1 MAVSLFV
8 VLSVAG
14 LTLVQRLVSPGLRQE
29 HNDVAGFIYAVLGV
43 AYAVLL
49 AFVVIAVWEQ
59 YQAARDT
66 TDREANEL
74 AEIYW
79 LAYQL
84 PESEG
89 RQVQELAQSYARVVV
104 EEEWPLME
112 DGQFSPQAWALVD
125 EIRQRI
131 GQFESSTSNEQVL
144 QDQGLTRVHDLA
156 DARRLRLLETHED
169 IPTILW
175 VVLLSGGVITIGF
188 TYLFGL
194 ENTRAHSLMVGALA
208 AVIALVLFTI
218 YSLDNPFAGD
228 VRLDPEALELLLR
241 GFEENQE

>member
-1 MAVSLFV
+1 M

>member
-1 MAVSLFV
+1 M

-125 EIRQRI
+125 EIRQRV
-131 GQFESSTSNEQVL
+131 GQFEVSTSNEQVL

-194 ENTRAHSLMVGALA
+194 ENTWAHRLMVGALA
-208 AVIALVLFTI
+208 SVIALVLF
-218 YSLDNPFAGD
+218 YNLFS
-228 VRLDPEALELLLR
+228 
-241 GFEENQE
+241 

>member
-1 MAVSLFV
+1 M
-8 VLSVAG
+8 
-14 LTLVQRLVSPGLRQE
+14 
-29 HNDVAGFIYAVLGV
+29 
-43 AYAVLL
+43 
-49 AFVVIAVWEQ
+49 VIAVWEQ

-194 ENTRAHSLMVGALA
+194 ENTWAHSLMVGALA

-218 YSLDNPFAGD
+218 YSLDNPFAGG
-228 VRLDPEALELLLR
+228 VRLHPEAMELLLG

>member
-1 MAVSLFV
+1 V

>member
-1 MAVSLFV
+1 LAVSLFV

-175 VVLLSGGVITIGF
+175 VVLLSGGVITTSGDADSRKF
-188 TYLFGL
+188 KRLKTPQVACAREL
-194 ENTRAHSLMVGALA
+194 EPAPLDTQALPVWRYVLILHCGEGGAQN
-208 AVIALVLFTI
+208 AL
-218 YSLDNPFAGD
+218 
-228 VRLDPEALELLLR
+228 
-241 GFEENQE
+241 

>member
-1 MAVSLFV
+1 M

-194 ENTRAHSLMVGALA
+194 ENTWAHSLMVGALA

>member
-1 MAVSLFV
+1 LAVSLFV

-14 LTLVQRLVSPGLRQE
+14 LTLVQRLVSAGLRQE

-66 TDREANEL
+66 ADREASEL

-79 LAYQL
+79 LANQL

-89 RQVQELAQSYARVVV
+89 HQVQELAQSYARVVV

-112 DGQFSPQAWALVD
+112 DGQCSPQAWALMD
-125 EIRQRI
+125 EIRQRM
-131 GQFESSTSNEQVL
+131 GEFEASTSTEQVL
-144 QDQGLTRVHDLA
+144 QDQGLSRVHDLA
-156 DARRLRLLETHED
+156 DARMLRLLETHED

-175 VVLLSGGVITIGF
+175 VVLLSGGVITMGF

-194 ENTRAHSLMVGALA
+194 ESTWAHSLMVGALA

-228 VRLDPEALELLLR
+228 VRLDPEALELMRR

>member
-1 MAVSLFV
+1 
-8 VLSVAG
+8 
-14 LTLVQRLVSPGLRQE
+14 
-29 HNDVAGFIYAVLGV
+29 
-43 AYAVLL
+43 
-49 AFVVIAVWEQ
+49 
-59 YQAARDT
+59 
-66 TDREANEL
+66 
-74 AEIYW
+74 
-79 LAYQL
+79 
-84 PESEG
+84 
-89 RQVQELAQSYARVVV
+89 
-104 EEEWPLME
+104 ME

-194 ENTRAHSLMVGALA
+194 ENTWAHRLMVLTLA
-208 AVIALVLFTI
+208 AVIGLVLFTI
-218 YSLDNPFAGD
+218 GAMEHPFSGGA
-228 VRLDPEALELLLR
+228 RISTEAFDLILERFETSKLSDLR
-241 GFEENQE
+241 

>member
-1 MAVSLFV
+1 M
-8 VLSVAG
+8 
-14 LTLVQRLVSPGLRQE
+14 
-29 HNDVAGFIYAVLGV
+29 
-43 AYAVLL
+43 
-49 AFVVIAVWEQ
+49 VIAVWEQ

-89 RQVQELAQSYARVVV
+89 HQVQELAQSYARVVV

-131 GQFESSTSNEQVL
+131 GQFEVSTSNEQVL

-194 ENTRAHSLMVGALA
+194 ENTWAHRLMVGALA

-218 YSLDNPFAGD
+218 YSLDNPFAGG
-228 VRLDPEALELLLR
+228 VRLHPEAMELLLG

>member
-1 MAVSLFV
+1 M

-125 EIRQRI
+125 EIRQRV
-131 GQFESSTSNEQVL
+131 GQFEVSTSNEQVL

-188 TYLFGL
+188 TYLFGQ
-194 ENTRAHSLMVGALA
+194 ENTWAH
-208 AVIALVLFTI
+208 
-218 YSLDNPFAGD
+218 
-228 VRLDPEALELLLR
+228 
-241 GFEENQE
+241 

>member
-1 MAVSLFV
+1 M

-112 DGQFSPQAWALVD
+112 DGQFSPQA
-125 EIRQRI
+125 
-131 GQFESSTSNEQVL
+131 
-144 QDQGLTRVHDLA
+144 
-156 DARRLRLLETHED
+156 
-169 IPTILW
+169 
-175 VVLLSGGVITIGF
+175 
-188 TYLFGL
+188 
-194 ENTRAHSLMVGALA
+194 
-208 AVIALVLFTI
+208 
-218 YSLDNPFAGD
+218 
-228 VRLDPEALELLLR
+228 
-241 GFEENQE
+241 

>member
-1 MAVSLFV
+1 M

-66 TDREANEL
+66 TNREANEL

-131 GQFESSTSNEQVL
+131 GQFEVSTSNEQVL

-194 ENTRAHSLMVGALA
+194 ENTWAH
-208 AVIALVLFTI
+208 
-218 YSLDNPFAGD
+218 
-228 VRLDPEALELLLR
+228 
-241 GFEENQE
+241 

>member
-1 MAVSLFV
+1 M

-14 LTLVQRLVSPGLRQE
+14 LTLVQRLVSPRLRQE

-49 AFVVIAVWEQ
+49 AFIIAVWEQ

-66 TDREANEL
+66 SDREANEL
-74 AEIYW
+74 AELYW

-125 EIRQRI
+125 EIRQRM
-131 GQFESSTSNEQVL
+131 GEFEASTTTEQVL
-144 QDQGLTRVHDLA
+144 QDQGL
-156 DARRLRLLETHED
+156 
-169 IPTILW
+169 
-175 VVLLSGGVITIGF
+175 
-188 TYLFGL
+188 
-194 ENTRAHSLMVGALA
+194 
-208 AVIALVLFTI
+208 
-218 YSLDNPFAGD
+218 
-228 VRLDPEALELLLR
+228 
-241 GFEENQE
+241 

>member
-1 MAVSLFV
+1 LAVSLFV

-194 ENTRAHSLMVGALA
+194 ENTWAHSLMVGALA

>member
-1 MAVSLFV
+1 LAVSLFV

-125 EIRQRI
+125 EIRQRV
-131 GQFESSTSNEQVL
+131 GQFEVSTSNEQVL

-194 ENTRAHSLMVGALA
+194 ENTWAHRLMVGALA

-228 VRLDPEALELLLR
+228 VRLHPEALELLLR

>member
-29 HNDVAGFIYAVLGV
+29 HNDVTGFIYAVLGV

>member
-1 MAVSLFV
+1 M

-131 GQFESSTSNEQVL
+131 GQFESSTSNEQAS
-144 QDQGLTRVHDLA
+144 GSRVDTSS
-156 DARRLRLLETHED
+156 R
-169 IPTILW
+169 P
-175 VVLLSGGVITIGF
+175 G
-188 TYLFGL
+188 
-194 ENTRAHSLMVGALA
+194 
-208 AVIALVLFTI
+208 
-218 YSLDNPFAGD
+218 
-228 VRLDPEALELLLR
+228 
-241 GFEENQE
+241 

>member
-1 MAVSLFV
+1 M

-194 ENTRAHSLMVGALA
+194 ENTWAHSLMVGHWQRS
-208 AVIALVLFTI
+208 
-218 YSLDNPFAGD
+218 SL
-228 VRLDPEALELLLR
+228 
-241 GFEENQE
+241 

>member
-1 MAVSLFV
+1 M

-194 ENTRAHSLMVGALA
+194 ENT
-208 AVIALVLFTI
+208 
-218 YSLDNPFAGD
+218 
-228 VRLDPEALELLLR
+228 
-241 GFEENQE
+241 

>member
-1 MAVSLFV
+1 
-8 VLSVAG
+8 
-14 LTLVQRLVSPGLRQE
+14 
-29 HNDVAGFIYAVLGV
+29 
-43 AYAVLL
+43 
-49 AFVVIAVWEQ
+49 
-59 YQAARDT
+59 
-66 TDREANEL
+66 
-74 AEIYW
+74 
-79 LAYQL
+79 
-84 PESEG
+84 
-89 RQVQELAQSYARVVV
+89 VVV

-112 DGQFSPQAWALVD
+112 DGQSSPQAWALMD

-131 GQFESSTSNEQVL
+131 GEFETSTSTEQVL
-144 QDQGLTRVHDLA
+144 QDQGLSRVHDLA

-175 VVLLSGGVITIGF
+175 VVLLSGGVITMGF

-194 ENTRAHSLMVGALA
+194 DNTWAHSLMVGALA

-241 GFEENQE
+241 GSEENQE